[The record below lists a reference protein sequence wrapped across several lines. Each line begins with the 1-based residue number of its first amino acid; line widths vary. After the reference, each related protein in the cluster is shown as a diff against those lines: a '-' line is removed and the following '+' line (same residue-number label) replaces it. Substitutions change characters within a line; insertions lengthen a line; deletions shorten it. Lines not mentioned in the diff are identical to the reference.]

1 MLFRS
6 VSQSRYTELQ
16 GSGARVMALGAVLLE
31 RDIQVRQLDSLKVGD
46 IHDEWQYD
54 VHPDDADEHGL
65 VAVQYIVKAGEK
77 LKLNCPLDGT
87 SKKGL
92 TWAATH

>member
-1 MLFRS
+1 
-6 VSQSRYTELQ
+6 
-16 GSGARVMALGAVLLE
+16 MALGSVLLE
-31 RDIQVRQLDSLKVGD
+31 RAIQAKGLDSLKVGD
-46 IHDEWQYD
+46 IHDEYQFD

-65 VAVQYIVKAGEK
+65 VAVQSIVKAGEK

-92 TWAATH
+92 TWAETH